1 MGESTSFVLVTGL
14 SQEQLLERLGMRL
27 GEVIEEPDS
36 SRHGVAALGPTL
48 QGWTLLVDPPR
59 VLSGDEA
66 GLARLSRGAWVLVL
80 ELEEHVMHSQAE
92 VFYCGQ
98 RLWRV
103 SSTGE
108 HGVTGRSRIT
118 SDGDPPPELGE
129 LLEAALRQER
139 ERERG
144 DVRVDYQFD
153 VPIDLAAMATGGA
166 FHYPRTWDDDW
177 LFRALEPVTV
187 DRRLSGREML
197 KAWRSAEREAL
208 ARLGFAA
215 VGTDEYE
222 WGFDGG
228 WVGGVSLRK
237 RAGGPVGRGGV
248 VSLDLFGFSL
258 GHLPTERLVGQLKG
272 QDPDAT
278 GTVTLPGWPKKDL
291 PSEVVGRLDRL
302 RIEEPSMAA
311 DAAALVARMVEGWV
325 VPWLRAGADLR
336 RLPGRLDS
344 RNLGGQG
351 RTLERVAVI
360 AYQLGDR
367 DAALAALRE
376 YRAKCCATGIPAIDE
391 PSNRFAEGLQRL
403 VGGSVGADGA

>member
-1 MGESTSFVLVTGL
+1 MGESTSFVLVSGL

-36 SRHGVAALGPTL
+36 SRHGVAALGPTSR
-48 QGWTLLVDPPR
+48 GWTLLVDPPR
-59 VLSGDEA
+59 VLSDDEA
-66 GLARLSRGAWVLVL
+66 ALARLSRGARVLVL

-108 HGVTGRSRIT
+108 HGLTGRSRVT
-118 SDGDPPPELGE
+118 SDGDPPPELAE
-129 LLEAALRQER
+129 LLEEALRQER
-139 ERERG
+139 ERG
-144 DVRVDYQFD
+144 DGAVDYQID
-153 VPIDLAAMATGGA
+153 VPVDLAAMATGGA
-166 FHYPRTWDDDW
+166 FHCGRTWDDDW
-177 LFRALEPVTV
+177 VFRALEPVTA

-215 VGTDEYE
+215 VDADDYE
-222 WGFDGG
+222 WRFDSD
-228 WVGGVSLRK
+228 WVGGVSSRK
-237 RAGGPVGRGGV
+237 RAGGPVGRGSV
-248 VSLDLFGFSL
+248 VSLDVFGFSL

-272 QDPDAT
+272 KGPGAI
-278 GTVTLPGWPKKDL
+278 GTVTLPGWPREDL
-291 PSEVVGRLDRL
+291 PPEVVGRLKRL

-311 DAAALVARMVEGWV
+311 DAAALVARAVEEWV
-325 VPWLRAGADLR
+325 VPWMRAGADLR
-336 RLPGRLDS
+336 RLPQRLDS
-344 RNLGGQG
+344 RRLGGQG
-351 RTLERVAVI
+351 RALELVAAV

-391 PSNRFAEGLQRL
+391 PSNRFAEGLRQL
-403 VGGSVGADGA
+403 LGGPAGPGAP